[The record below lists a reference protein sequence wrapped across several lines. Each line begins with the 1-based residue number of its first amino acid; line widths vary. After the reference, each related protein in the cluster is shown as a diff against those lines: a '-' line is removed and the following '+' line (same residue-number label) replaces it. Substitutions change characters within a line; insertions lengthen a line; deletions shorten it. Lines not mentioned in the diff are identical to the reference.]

1 MCREFKSFKLKNVP
15 LMDLDWTLVRVNIL
29 YLQVVMITLKDLLI
43 QMNFLWFLS
52 QTNAKEQLPK
62 N

>member
-1 MCREFKSFKLKNVP
+1 
-15 LMDLDWTLVRVNIL
+15 MDLDWTLVRVNIL